1 MCVCEYVYINVLER
15 CMPKRV
21 SSTEKVFA
29 EWNWNEGEL
38 ESERE
43 RVFDCSTKGF
53 LMCGLFNI
61 WSSLV
66 EEGSRG
72 NDGSKY

>member
-1 MCVCEYVYINVLER
+1 MHVGAYVPIPIRLHMNVCIHANTYTSAYMCECVCEYVYINVLER

-38 ESERE
+38 ESER
-43 RVFDCSTKGF
+43 
-53 LMCGLFNI
+53 
-61 WSSLV
+61 
-66 EEGSRG
+66 
-72 NDGSKY
+72 